1 ALTMDRGAG
10 DELSLGD
17 VLDWSDAREV
27 KPGPPRARPRRES
40 RLLQLL
46 RPEPMF
52 WGLFSTGGFVAALVL
67 PIAVAILGLAFP
79 VGLLP
84 RDALSY
90 ERVADLVR
98 SPLAKLF
105 LLGLVS
111 LPLFHWAHRFRYAV
125 HHQFGVHG
133 LKRLVAVACY
143 GTALALTAFA
153 VQVLLRI

>member
-1 ALTMDRGAG
+1 MERAA
-10 DELSLGD
+10 EEEFSLGD
-17 VLDWSDAREV
+17 ILDWSDAREV

-40 RLLQLL
+40 RLRQLL

-52 WGLFSTGGFVAALVL
+52 WGLFSAGGFVAALVL
-67 PIAVAILGLAFP
+67 PIFVAILGVAFP

-84 RDALSY
+84 RDALTY

-98 SPLAKLF
+98 NPLAKLF
-105 LLGLVS
+105 LLALVS

-143 GTALALTAFA
+143 GTAVAGTALAVRL
-153 VQVLLRI
+153 LLRI